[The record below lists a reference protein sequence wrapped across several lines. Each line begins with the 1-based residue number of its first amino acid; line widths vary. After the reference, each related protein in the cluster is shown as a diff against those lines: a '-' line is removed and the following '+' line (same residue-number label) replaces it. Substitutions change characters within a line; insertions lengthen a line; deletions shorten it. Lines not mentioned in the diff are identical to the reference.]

1 MLYHLDRKSIIF
13 YKLYKYFNITISS
26 YSQLFNLKKEI
37 DKLEKK
43 DFVLIS
49 NSIKETLPNRIK
61 TINKFLLWDF
71 NKFPKQQR
79 HKKIF
84 F

>member
-61 TINKFLLWDF
+61 
-71 NKFPKQQR
+71 Q
-79 HKKIF
+79 
-84 F
+84 

>member
-71 NKFPKQQR
+71 NKFQNNR
-79 HKKIF
+79 DTKKYF